1 MEDRIMVHKEGIR
14 SLKIK
19 RVTEYLLNSLL
30 PLPYGGKLPGIRTIR
45 KQTGAG
51 QSIVTHA
58 LRQLED
64 DGLIRI
70 DPERGSFRIKPTEK
84 SNEIRLLH
92 WSVSS
97 LENSGFVR
105 TLFDTLSELAAADGR
120 KITVES
126 VGPRSK
132 EEIAEELFSQGISRC
147 ILFGAQS
154 ADFAD
159 YLHTHLKSCLELL
172 PRHTGQVTAELRDS
186 PEMTV
191 MQIEY
196 LLKLGYRRI
205 GYLHFCGN
213 DFSLYPVQVIRLLDY
228 YRMMAEND
236 LHVDPR
242 WVFHCEEHYANLET
256 GMEQIMRS
264 DPRPEV
270 LIVPGSAVI
279 RLYAWL
285 KKHRIRIGKDL
296 ALFSQDE
303 VDRSLSPE
311 VTAITNNPADIART
325 FWRMFQTG
333 ERGEKVESAYTE
345 LYIRTGQTV
354 PRLKSGS

>member
-1 MEDRIMVHKEGIR
+1 MERKEGIR

-19 RVTEYLLNSLL
+19 RVTEYLLNALL

-58 LRQLED
+58 LRLLEA

-70 DPERGSFRIKPTEK
+70 DPERGTFRIKPTEN

-97 LENSGFVR
+97 LERSGFVR
-105 TLFDTLSELAAADGR
+105 NLFDTLSELAAADGR

-132 EEIAEELFSQGISRC
+132 EEIAEELFSHGISRC
-147 ILFGAQS
+147 ILFGAQN

-159 YLHTHLKSCLELL
+159 YLHRHLKNCLELL

-196 LLKLGYRRI
+196 LMKLGYRRI

-242 WVFHCEEHYANLET
+242 WVFHCSEDYGNLEK
-256 GMEQIMRS
+256 GMEQIMDS

-270 LIVPGSAVI
+270 LIVPGSALV
-279 RLYAWL
+279 RLYAWFRSH
-285 KKHRIRIGKDL
+285 KIRIGKDL

-303 VDRSLSPE
+303 VDRDLVPE
-311 VTAITNNPADIART
+311 VTAITNNPVEIART
-325 FWRMFQTG
+325 FWMMFQTA
-333 ERGEKVESAYTE
+333 EQGEKVESAYTE

-354 PRLKSGS
+354 PRLRSGS

>member
-1 MEDRIMVHKEGIR
+1 MVHKEGIR

-19 RVTEYLLNSLL
+19 RVAEYLLNVLL

-45 KQTGAG
+45 KETGAG
-51 QSIVTHA
+51 QSTVTHA
-58 LRQLED
+58 LRQLEA

-70 DPERGSFRIKPTEK
+70 DPERGTFRIKPAEN

-97 LENSGFVR
+97 LKNSGFVR
-105 TLFDTLSELAAADGR
+105 TLFDTLSGLAVADGR

-132 EEIAEELFSQGISRC
+132 EEIAAELFSQGISRC

-154 ADFAD
+154 ADFAG
-159 YLHTHLKSCLELL
+159 YLHTHVKNCLELL
-172 PRHTGQVTAELRDS
+172 PRHTGQVAAELRDS

-196 LLKLGYRRI
+196 LRKLGYRRI

-236 LHVDPR
+236 LHADPR
-242 WVFHCEEHYANLET
+242 WVFHCREDYGNLET
-256 GMEQIMRS
+256 GMKQIMRS

-270 LIVPGSAVI
+270 LIVPGSAVV

-285 KKHRIRIGKDL
+285 KNHKIRIGKDL

-303 VDRSLSPE
+303 VEPGLFPE

-325 FWRMFQTG
+325 FWRMFQAA
-333 ERGEKVESAYTE
+333 ERGEKVVSAHTE
-345 LYIRTGQTV
+345 LLIRTGQTV